1 MTQNKTETPEDKP
14 MGIYLSL
21 NSALSVANWIAP
33 TDVAAMT
40 LARRIAL
47 ALDTAFDMGDL
58 KEATPLAAKYLQV
71 LQQLHL
77 TVETRTLGKQ
87 GEENQEKSGH
97 SRCITN
103 LVLLKSFLE
112 DVEIDGARRVHGPTI
127 CCNHHCVEDLE

>member
-1 MTQNKTETPEDKP
+1 MTLNKPEPPESKP
-14 MGIYLSL
+14 MSLYLSL

-40 LARRIAL
+40 LARRIAM

-58 KEATPLAAKYLQV
+58 KEATVLAGKYLLV

-87 GEENQEKSGH
+87 GEENDGTNHVGNYLRLLETKNPKPKPKPANRRASGGGT
-97 SRCITN
+97 S
-103 LVLLKSFLE
+103 
-112 DVEIDGARRVHGPTI
+112 
-127 CCNHHCVEDLE
+127 

>member
-1 MTQNKTETPEDKP
+1 MTLKNPETPEDKP

-58 KEATPLAAKYLQV
+58 KEATPLAAKYLSV

-77 TVETRTLGKQ
+77 TVETRTAGKQ
-87 GEENQEKSGH
+87 GEENDGTNHVGSYLRLLEAKDRKPKSE
-97 SRCITN
+97 TA
-103 LVLLKSFLE
+103 K
-112 DVEIDGARRVHGPTI
+112 RRASSGGTS
-127 CCNHHCVEDLE
+127 

>member
-1 MTQNKTETPEDKP
+1 MTQNKTEVPEDKP

-21 NSALSVANWIAP
+21 NSALSMANWLAP

-58 KEATPLAAKYLQV
+58 KEATPLAAKYLNV

-77 TVETRTLGKQ
+77 TVETRTAGKQ
-87 GEENQEKSGH
+87 GEENDGTNHVGNYLRLLETKDRKPKPKPAQRRASG
-97 SRCITN
+97 
-103 LVLLKSFLE
+103 
-112 DVEIDGARRVHGPTI
+112 GATS
-127 CCNHHCVEDLE
+127 

>member
-1 MTQNKTETPEDKP
+1 MTQNKTEAPEDKP

-58 KEATPLAAKYLQV
+58 KEATPLAAKYLNV

-77 TVETRTLGKQ
+77 TVETRTAGKQ
-87 GEENQEKSGH
+87 GEENDGTNHVGNYLRLLDTKDSKQKPKPAQRRASG
-97 SRCITN
+97 
-103 LVLLKSFLE
+103 
-112 DVEIDGARRVHGPTI
+112 GATS
-127 CCNHHCVEDLE
+127 

>member
-1 MTQNKTETPEDKP
+1 MTQKNPEQPDDKP
-14 MGIYLSL
+14 MGVHLSL
-21 NSALSVANWIAP
+21 NSALSMANWLAP

-77 TVETRTLGKQ
+77 TVETRSQGKQ
-87 GEENQEKSGH
+87 GEENDG
-97 SRCITN
+97 TN
-103 LVLLKSFLE
+103 HVGNYLRLLETK
-112 DVEIDGARRVHGPTI
+112 DRKPKPKPAQRRATGGETS
-127 CCNHHCVEDLE
+127 

>member
-1 MTQNKTETPEDKP
+1 MTQKNPETPEDKP

-21 NSALSVANWIAP
+21 NSALSVANWLAP

-58 KEATPLAAKYLQV
+58 KEATPLAAKYLSV

-77 TVETRTLGKQ
+77 TVETRSAGKQ
-87 GEENQEKSGH
+87 GEENDGTNHVGSYLRLLEAKDRKPKPKPAQRRASGGGT
-97 SRCITN
+97 S
-103 LVLLKSFLE
+103 
-112 DVEIDGARRVHGPTI
+112 
-127 CCNHHCVEDLE
+127 

>member
-1 MTQNKTETPEDKP
+1 MTQNKPEPPEDKP

-21 NSALSVANWIAP
+21 NSALSVANWLAP

-58 KEATPLAAKYLQV
+58 KEATPLAAKYLSV

-77 TVETRTLGKQ
+77 TVETRTAGKQ
-87 GEENQEKSGH
+87 GDENDGTNHVGSYLQLLEAKDRKPKPEPAKRRASGG
-97 SRCITN
+97 ST
-103 LVLLKSFLE
+103 S
-112 DVEIDGARRVHGPTI
+112 
-127 CCNHHCVEDLE
+127 

>member
-1 MTQNKTETPEDKP
+1 MTLNKPETPEDKP
-14 MGIYLSL
+14 IGIYLSL
-21 NSALSVANWIAP
+21 NSAISVANWLAP

-87 GEENQEKSGH
+87 GEENDGTNHVGNYLRLLETKDRKPKPKPAQRRASG
-97 SRCITN
+97 
-103 LVLLKSFLE
+103 
-112 DVEIDGARRVHGPTI
+112 GATS
-127 CCNHHCVEDLE
+127 

>member
-1 MTQNKTETPEDKP
+1 

-21 NSALSVANWIAP
+21 NSALSVANWLAP

-58 KEATPLAAKYLQV
+58 KEATPLAAKYLNV

-77 TVETRTLGKQ
+77 TVETRTAGKQ
-87 GEENQEKSGH
+87 GEENDGTNHVGSYLRLLEAKDRKPKPKPAQRRASGGGT
-97 SRCITN
+97 S
-103 LVLLKSFLE
+103 
-112 DVEIDGARRVHGPTI
+112 
-127 CCNHHCVEDLE
+127 